1 MSSLTAATSF
11 TSPSTSR
18 EDFRAHAHNAARRI
32 PPLWPLKNFV
42 AVNPFLGF
50 SQKHFLDTCALF
62 DRVAHQ
68 PALMP
73 AAFFEAKF
81 RANAIT
87 ESDLQAALDLAA
99 DHLPTPFVTSLSNL
113 SVTHLKLWLH
123 SSPNSPQPT
132 PNLLT
137 LADYIDSCRQSS
149 WSQTFTTEISKHCS
163 AYCDEGQAAWRM
175 PWASQPLYSAWKE
188 AASIDAN
195 LDLLGL
201 PGFRRFVASLP
212 ASAEAALPVLLN
224 QLRIPS
230 ASAEDY
236 LHRLLLSVFGWSAHF
251 QFRVRQNGL
260 TGIPDDSLL
269 QLLTIRLA
277 HDAALATLKADS
289 DLLNEWVKSF
299 PLTSSSDASL
309 DLASHYTW
317 LLASEI
323 AYQRRLIKGLQQSPV
338 RTPNLTRPTL
348 QAVFCIDVR
357 SEVYR
362 RSLEA
367 AAPGIETLGFAG
379 FFGMPIEHIPLG
391 YQHGDAQCPVLLTP
405 KYRIRERLNGTS
417 PATEEKIVSRS
428 LALRRLRHAW
438 NAFKTSAVSCFSF
451 VEAAGLG
458 FAAQLVRN
466 TFFPQPKNQP
476 ATVHT
481 APHIH
486 SSDCL
491 HNGSGDHSDETGI
504 PTAEQIT
511 LAHGA
516 LQHMGLTSNF
526 ARLVL
531 LCGHGSESA
540 NNPYAASLDCGACG
554 GHSGQANARVAATL
568 LNLPHVRHGLQ
579 HLGID
584 IPTDTHFLAGLHTTT
599 TDEVTLFDLHL
610 LPESHTEDL
619 NRLQFWLHAA
629 AKETRSL
636 RTPLLGIQASLGDT
650 LDSRVIERSHDWS
663 QVRPEW
669 GLAGNAAFVAAP
681 RERTRHLNLGGR
693 VFLHNYHHERDTNN
707 ATLELILSA
716 PMIVASW
723 INLQYY
729 GSTVNNDL
737 FGSGNKVLHNVVGTL
752 GVCLGNGG
760 DIRTGLPLQSLHD
773 GEKWIHDPL
782 RLSVFIEAHREH
794 LSLAI
799 SRHPDVTNLIDN
811 AWIHLFAIE
820 PGTSEI
826 FRYLPNHQWT
836 PVG

>member
-1 MSSLTAATSF
+1 MTTLTPSHFTPTQSRDSWLDDAHSAAK
-11 TSPSTSR
+11 
-18 EDFRAHAHNAARRI
+18 RI

-42 AVNPFLGF
+42 AVNPFLGLT
-50 SQKHFLDTCALF
+50 QHHFLDTCALL

-68 PALMP
+68 PALMTP
-73 AAFFEAKF
+73 SFFDAKL
-81 RANAIT
+81 RSGAIT
-87 ESDLQAALDLAA
+87 ESDLQAALELAIE
-99 DHLPTPFVTSLSNL
+99 HLPTEFAVAISTLT
-113 SVTHLKLWLH
+113 VTHLKLWLH
-123 SSPNSPQPT
+123 GTLPSTHSPATLQ
-132 PNLLT
+132 T
-137 LADYIDSCRQSS
+137 LAEFIDSSRQTG
-149 WSQTFTTEISKHCS
+149 WNQTFVNEISKHCS
-163 AYCDEGQAAWRM
+163 SYCDEGQSAWRM
-175 PWASQPLYSAWKE
+175 PWASQSLYAAWKE

-201 PGFRRFVASLP
+201 KGFRTFVASLP
-212 ASAEAALPVLLN
+212 PAAESALPTLLN
-224 QLRIPS
+224 QLRIPPS
-230 ASAEDY
+230 AAQDY
-236 LHRLLLSVFGWSAHF
+236 LHRLLLSIFGWSAHV

-260 TGIPDDSLL
+260 NGIPDDSLI

-277 HDAALATLKADS
+277 HDAALASLQADEP
-289 DLLNEWVKSF
+289 LLRNWTQSL
-299 PLTSSSDASL
+299 PLVPNPDTSQ

-317 LLASEI
+317 HLASEI
-323 AYQRRLIKGLQQSPV
+323 AYQRRLIKGLQRAPACTSIP
-338 RTPNLTRPTL
+338 TRAAL

-357 SEVYR
+357 SEVFR

-405 KYRIRERLNGTS
+405 KYRIRERLAGTT
-417 PATEEKIVSRS
+417 PAREDQVVRRA
-428 LALRRLRHAW
+428 LAFRRLRHAW

-458 FAAQLVRN
+458 FAVQLARN
-466 TFFPQPKNQP
+466 TFLTHPHKTPDH
-476 ATVHT
+476 AAT
-481 APHIH
+481 APHVH
-486 SSDCL
+486 ASTCQGDCSD
-491 HNGSGDHSDETGI
+491 DHSDQTGI
-504 PTAEQIT
+504 PPGEQIT

-516 LQHMGLTSNF
+516 LQHMGLTSGF
-526 ARLVL
+526 ARIVL
-531 LCGHGSESA
+531 LCGHSSESA

-568 LNLPHVRHGLQ
+568 LNLPHVRSGL
-579 HLGID
+579 HALGIH
-584 IPTDTHFLAGLHTTT
+584 IPADTVFIAGLHSTT
-599 TDEVTLFDLHL
+599 TDEVTLFDLHR
-610 LPESHTEDL
+610 LPDSHSEDL
-619 NRLQFWLHAA
+619 NHLQFWLHCAG
-629 AKETRSL
+629 KETRSL
-636 RTPLLGIQASLGDT
+636 RTPLLGIQATLGDT
-650 LDSRVIERSHDWS
+650 LDRRVTARASDWS

-669 GLAGNAAFVAAP
+669 GLAGNAAFIAAP

-707 ATLELILSA
+707 ATLELILNA

-752 GVCLGNGG
+752 GVCIGNGG

-799 SRHPDVTNLIDN
+799 SRHPNVAQLVDN

-820 PGTSEI
+820 PGSSEI